1 MRKRFLLGIAGA
13 LLAAVLT
20 AGCAASEGA
29 DADASDAG
37 ASEPAADESAEDGE
51 GAEGGEDAE
60 SEDMPLYFDEELPE
74 VALRINGQDILS
86 EQLLTEYEQMRILY
100 ESVGIDVDALEVR
113 YVMEQALLSNTI
125 STVILGQEADKAGV
139 VVADGQVAE
148 KLQEVREQYADE
160 EEFEKML
167 SDLNL
172 TREAAEE
179 KIRKQL
185 KTSKFFEENLEQL
198 LNANGELNF
207 SEEEKQQMYEMFS
220 ERVGGGMPGYADMRG
235 EVDDMLEDSKVEIL
249 VADYIQ
255 KLIDASEIEFFLE

>member
-1 MRKRFLLGIAGA
+1 MFMRKRFLLGIASL
-13 LLAAVLT
+13 LLAAVMT
-20 AGCAASEGA
+20 AGCTAGEGT
-29 DADASDAG
+29 DADASETG
-37 ASEPAADESAEDGE
+37 ASEPAAEEGAEDGE
-51 GAEGGEDAE
+51 SAEDAE
-60 SEDMPLYFDEELPE
+60 SEDMPLYFNDGELPE

-86 EQLLTEYEQMRILY
+86 EQLLAEYGQMKTLY

-125 STVILGQEADKAGV
+125 STVILDQEADKAGV

-172 TREAAEE
+172 TQEAAEE
-179 KIRKQL
+179 KIRRQL
-185 KTSKFFEENLEQL
+185 KTSKFFEENLERL
-198 LNANGELNF
+198 LDANGELNF

-220 ERVGGGMPGYADMRG
+220 ERVGGGMPGYTDMRG

>member
-20 AGCAASEGA
+20 AGCAAGEGA
-29 DADASDAG
+29 DSDASDAG

-51 GAEGGEDAE
+51 SAEDAE
-60 SEDMPLYFDEELPE
+60 SEDMPLYFNGELPE

-100 ESVGIDVDALEVR
+100 KSVGIDVDALEVR

-125 STVILGQEADKAGV
+125 STVILGQKADEAGV
-139 VVADGQVAE
+139 VITDGQVAE
-148 KLQEVREQYADE
+148 KLQEVREQYAGE
-160 EEFEKML
+160 GEFEKML

-172 TREAAEE
+172 TPEAAEE

-185 KTSKFFEENLEQL
+185 KISKFFEENLEQL
-198 LNANGELNF
+198 LDANSELNF
-207 SEEEKQQMYEMFS
+207 SEEEKQRMYEMFS
-220 ERVGGGMPGYADMRG
+220 EKVGGGMPGYADMRG

-249 VADYIQ
+249 VADYVQ
-255 KLIDASEIEFFLE
+255 KLTDESEIEFLLE